1 MPFVAKSAAPRDP
14 NLAAWNPVYDQ
25 AACGG
30 ITLLTAPPGYLL
42 GEDLAASVARRGRGV
57 IWLRLGPEDHDPGTL
72 LASLVDAARRHDP
85 ALGPATAELMR
96 REPGPVG
103 GWPALFDQLAAEFNG
118 IGMAAT
124 LVVEH
129 VHHLDQ
135 AHAAL
140 GLLATRLFP
149 TLPPAM
155 PRILT
160 SHRELPPA
168 ALPPGAARWSASDLR
183 IDPAV
188 VLERIAHEVP
198 GLSDEGLRHAAA
210 LCQGRAAA
218 LAALHAAAALLGVRF
233 VDGVLRRAASL
244 HDLLG
249 MLAGAWLGMLDPAV
263 QRALGLGLRL
273 GYVHSSLLDA
283 ALGGARL
290 PQGPW
295 LQALAS
301 GWWRVRTEW
310 RAPLRA
316 ALGSCNL
323 PDRTALRRAAEHL
336 ASDGAIEQA
345 VPLYL
350 ELGDPDGAVQAIT
363 GVAGQLLDL
372 GQWEL
377 LAEWLD
383 RIPDR
388 LLEREP
394 SMVYCQA
401 EIHAALGRTELA
413 ERRFALAASLFGS
426 RHDAD
431 GVCRTALA
439 ESALATL
446 RHDTARAEARA
457 RAASAA
463 AEEAGIPWHRTWA
476 AWQLGTLAST
486 SGRLADATTYFSR
499 AAALATQAGQEPAM
513 VEFLA
518 EAETLATRLQGLQ
531 QERERHRAAGLAL
544 EDAERE
550 VRVRLAALLGP
561 SPERARTL
569 TARYGWSQTPVALKI
584 PVPPLGPEPAT
595 TATRWWSRLRRRR
608 AIGGAA
614 AHPPA
619 VPRERASVPAGHGP
633 HQQPAGATRRA
644 APTLSA
650 HLLGRL
656 RVTLDG
662 TPVDEWP
669 SGRGRSLFGYLFT
682 HREPWPSRE
691 VLMSLFW
698 PNSPP
703 EAARNSLNVAVHGL
717 RRTLGAAADVPVVLF
732 QADSYRLHPNL
743 ELWLDVDEFERHVE
757 AGRQLEAAGDLPA
770 ASGEYEL
777 AAALYQGDL
786 LADDPYEEW
795 LLLDRERL
803 RVAFLDVL
811 DRLSHLYFSQQ
822 RYAPCATL
830 CLRIIERDPCRED
843 AHRRLMRC
851 YDRQGQ
857 PHLALRQYRV
867 CAETLRAELDVD
879 PALATTALC
888 ERIRAGEP
896 T

>member
-57 IWLRLGPEDHDPGTL
+57 IWLRLGLEDYDPGTL
-72 LASLVDAARRHDP
+72 LASLVDAARRHEP

-103 GWPALFDQLAAEFNG
+103 RWPALFDQLAAEFNG

-295 LQALAS
+295 VQAL
-301 GWWRVRTEW
+301 
-310 RAPLRA
+310 
-316 ALGSCNL
+316 
-323 PDRTALRRAAEHL
+323 
-336 ASDGAIEQA
+336 
-345 VPLYL
+345 
-350 ELGDPDGAVQAIT
+350 T

-531 QERERHRAAGLAL
+531 QERERHRAAGL
-544 EDAERE
+544 
-550 VRVRLAALLGP
+550 
-561 SPERARTL
+561 
-569 TARYGWSQTPVALKI
+569 
-584 PVPPLGPEPAT
+584 
-595 TATRWWSRLRRRR
+595 
-608 AIGGAA
+608 
-614 AHPPA
+614 
-619 VPRERASVPAGHGP
+619 
-633 HQQPAGATRRA
+633 
-644 APTLSA
+644 
-650 HLLGRL
+650 
-656 RVTLDG
+656 
-662 TPVDEWP
+662 
-669 SGRGRSLFGYLFT
+669 
-682 HREPWPSRE
+682 
-691 VLMSLFW
+691 
-698 PNSPP
+698 
-703 EAARNSLNVAVHGL
+703 
-717 RRTLGAAADVPVVLF
+717 
-732 QADSYRLHPNL
+732 
-743 ELWLDVDEFERHVE
+743 
-757 AGRQLEAAGDLPA
+757 
-770 ASGEYEL
+770 
-777 AAALYQGDL
+777 
-786 LADDPYEEW
+786 
-795 LLLDRERL
+795 
-803 RVAFLDVL
+803 
-811 DRLSHLYFSQQ
+811 
-822 RYAPCATL
+822 
-830 CLRIIERDPCRED
+830 
-843 AHRRLMRC
+843 
-851 YDRQGQ
+851 
-857 PHLALRQYRV
+857 
-867 CAETLRAELDVD
+867 
-879 PALATTALC
+879 
-888 ERIRAGEP
+888 
-896 T
+896 

>member
-118 IGMAAT
+118 IDMAAT

-233 VDGVLRRAASL
+233 VDSVLRRAASL

-345 VPLYL
+345 VPFFH
-350 ELGDPDGAVQAIT
+350 DPAAPDGAVQAIT

-446 RHDTARAEARA
+446 RHDTARAGADPHRPLRLVADPGGPQDPSPAPGTRARHHRHPLVVPPTPPPRHRRGRGAPSRRAARACERPRRA
-457 RAASAA
+457 RAAPAA
-463 AEEAGIPWHRTWA
+463 G
-476 AWQLGTLAST
+476 
-486 SGRLADATTYFSR
+486 GRHTPGRADALGAPAWPTAGDARRHTRRRMAERPRPLAVRLLVHPSR
-499 AAALATQAGQEPAM
+499 A
-513 VEFLA
+513 
-518 EAETLATRLQGLQ
+518 
-531 QERERHRAAGLAL
+531 
-544 EDAERE
+544 
-550 VRVRLAALLGP
+550 
-561 SPERARTL
+561 
-569 TARYGWSQTPVALKI
+569 
-584 PVPPLGPEPAT
+584 
-595 TATRWWSRLRRRR
+595 
-608 AIGGAA
+608 
-614 AHPPA
+614 
-619 VPRERASVPAGHGP
+619 
-633 HQQPAGATRRA
+633 
-644 APTLSA
+644 
-650 HLLGRL
+650 
-656 RVTLDG
+656 
-662 TPVDEWP
+662 
-669 SGRGRSLFGYLFT
+669 
-682 HREPWPSRE
+682 
-691 VLMSLFW
+691 
-698 PNSPP
+698 
-703 EAARNSLNVAVHGL
+703 VAVL
-717 RRTLGAAADVPVVLF
+717 
-732 QADSYRLHPNL
+732 
-743 ELWLDVDEFERHVE
+743 
-757 AGRQLEAAGDLPA
+757 
-770 ASGEYEL
+770 
-777 AAALYQGDL
+777 
-786 LADDPYEEW
+786 
-795 LLLDRERL
+795 
-803 RVAFLDVL
+803 
-811 DRLSHLYFSQQ
+811 
-822 RYAPCATL
+822 
-830 CLRIIERDPCRED
+830 
-843 AHRRLMRC
+843 
-851 YDRQGQ
+851 
-857 PHLALRQYRV
+857 
-867 CAETLRAELDVD
+867 
-879 PALATTALC
+879 
-888 ERIRAGEP
+888 
-896 T
+896 